1 MKYPELLSYVLPEL
15 RQLALVSL
23 ASLSRKLTIFGSGRW
38 VLGLLLCERF
48 IDGNLIGSRTKKVG
62 YKYRQW
68 LASLL
73 PRSHPK
79 ARTVLLNTQSR
90 FPSSVYSFIPHPRTS
105 REVSA
110 EPLSGPTVETRSRTS
125 VFFPTVLRKL
135 ADVMSVQ
142 SLVHSKKPY
151 ALGMISTRDTEGPE
165 CSCSVRTRLLRHAPL
180 CIELLVSDLL

>member
-1 MKYPELLSYVLPEL
+1 MKYPGLLLHVLPEL
-15 RQLALVSL
+15 RQLALVSGKS
-23 ASLSRKLTIFGSGRW
+23 ATKLTIFGSGRW
-38 VLGLLLCERF
+38 VLGFRLCERF

-62 YKYRQW
+62 YRHRQW

-73 PRSHPK
+73 PRDHPK
-79 ARTVLLNTQSR
+79 TRTVLLNTQSR
-90 FPSSVYSFIPHPRTS
+90 FPSSVYSFIPHPCTS

-125 VFFPTVLRKL
+125 VFLPTVFRKL

-142 SLVHSKKPY
+142 SLLHSKEPY
-151 ALGMISTRDTEGPE
+151 ALGIISTRYTEGPE
-165 CSCSVRTRLLRHAPL
+165 CSWRVCTRLLWRAPL